1 MQKFSPS
8 HFSIIPHFVSFPGF
22 LPEACEAIAEKAIFK
37 QVFNNSRAICCVSA
51 PFLDSKECCGHVQ
64 QVFFLP
70 TIMRTG
76 TDSKSKWPIITPT
89 KKEWA
94 GLDSNQ
100 RRLTPTG
107 LQPVPFSLSGTD
119 PFVLC
124 MSDKSAI
131 RVADKLKSKN

>member
-1 MQKFSPS
+1 MLFLISYRFPVSCQKLVKP
-8 HFSIIPHFVSFPGF
+8 
-22 LPEACEAIAEKAIFK
+22 LPKAIFK

-51 PFLDSKECCGHVQ
+51 PFLDFNECCGDVQ
-64 QVFFLP
+64 QLLFLP

-76 TDSKSKWPIITPT
+76 TDSKSKWAIITPI
-89 KKEWA
+89 KKKWA

-119 PFVLC
+119 PF
-124 MSDKSAI
+124 
-131 RVADKLKSKN
+131 